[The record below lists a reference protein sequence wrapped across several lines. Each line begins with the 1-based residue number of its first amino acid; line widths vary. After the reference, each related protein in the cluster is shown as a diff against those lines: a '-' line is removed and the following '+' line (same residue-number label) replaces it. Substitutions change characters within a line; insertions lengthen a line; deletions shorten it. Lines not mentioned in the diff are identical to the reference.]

1 MKLVVG
7 VADDATSVD
16 AVAFAATV
24 AGTYDAHVTVVT
36 VSATADE
43 YINDHLDP
51 RMGQGRADE
60 EARLVDS
67 IAEVMSS
74 KFGIRAQT
82 VVHHHRSL
90 GTGLSEIAADLDA
103 DMVIVGSGPG
113 GSIGRFSMGSTTNAL
128 LHRSA
133 VPLVLVPNG
142 YARHPAP
149 RIGRVLVAFAQ
160 GQEGEAALARGAAL
174 ARAGGV
180 PLRVLTILV
189 RHRVYGSDLG
199 ADAEG
204 GVLTASLEMLREHQA
219 HALAL
224 TDTDG
229 LEISTEVLVGTP
241 PRPPWV
247 ARTGTARIYSWS
259 PQGREVCSSGSS
271 SATPTTRSCAPQRSP
286 RWCFRVITT
295 ENGRLPGMLVG
306 HWQSR

>member
-7 VADDATSVD
+7 VADDATSMD
-16 AVAFAATV
+16 AVAYTATL
-24 AGTYDAHVTVVT
+24 AKTFDAHVTVVT

-51 RMGQGRADE
+51 RMGQGRPDD
-60 EARLVDS
+60 EARLVDGL
-67 IAEVMSS
+67 AEVLQSQY
-74 KFGIRAQT
+74 GVRAQT

-103 DMVIVGSGPG
+103 DMAVVGSGPG
-113 GSIGRFSMGSTTNAL
+113 GSLGRFSMGSTTNAL

-142 YARHPAP
+142 YARHPVP
-149 RIGRVLVAFAQ
+149 TLGRVLVAFAQ

-174 ARAGGV
+174 ARAAGI

-224 TDTDG
+224 IDTDG
-229 LEISTEVLVGTP
+229 LDVSNDVLVGD
-241 PRPPWV
+241 
-247 ARTGTARIYSWS
+247 S
-259 PQGREVCSSGSS
+259 PQTALAREDWEPGDLLVVASGTGGLLKRVFLGDTNYKILRA
-271 SATPTTRSCAPQRSP
+271 ATVAAMVLP
-286 RWCFRVITT
+286 R
-295 ENGRLPGMLVG
+295 
-306 HWQSR
+306 HHD

>member
-7 VADDATSVD
+7 VADDATSID
-16 AVAFAATV
+16 AVAYAATL
-24 AGTYDAHVTVVT
+24 AKTFNAHVTIVT

-51 RMGQGRADE
+51 RMSQGRSDE
-60 EARLVDS
+60 QARLVDGL
-67 IAEVMSS
+67 AEVLATHDV
-74 KFGIRAQT
+74 RAQT

-103 DMVIVGSGPG
+103 DMVVVGSGPG

-133 VPLVLVPNG
+133 VPLALVPNG
-142 YARHPAP
+142 YARHPVP
-149 RIGRVLVAFAQ
+149 RVGRVLVAFAQ

-174 ARAGGV
+174 ARAAGV

-189 RHRVYGSDLG
+189 RHRVFGSDLG

-204 GVLTASLEMLREHQA
+204 GVLTASLEMLREHQT

-229 LEISTEVLVGTP
+229 LEISNDVLVGD
-241 PRPPWV
+241 
-247 ARTGTARIYSWS
+247 S
-259 PQGREVCSSGSS
+259 PQAAMSREDWEGGDLLVVASGSGGLLKRVFLGDTNYKILRAS
-271 SATPTTRSCAPQRSP
+271 TVPTLVLP
-286 RWCFRVITT
+286 R
-295 ENGRLPGMLVG
+295 
-306 HWQSR
+306 HHD

>member
-16 AVAFAATV
+16 ALAYAATL
-24 AGTYDAHVTVVT
+24 AGTYDTHVTLVT

-60 EARLVDS
+60 QARLVDGL
-67 IAEVMSS
+67 AEVMQSR
-74 KFGIRAQT
+74 FGVRAQT

-142 YARHPAP
+142 YARHPVS
-149 RIGRVLVAFAQ
+149 RVGRVLVAFAQ

-174 ARAGGV
+174 ARAADV

-204 GVLTASLEMLREHQA
+204 GVLTASLEMLREHQR
-219 HALAL
+219 HALSL

-229 LEISTEVLVGTP
+229 LEISNDVLVGDSPLAAMSREDWDTGDLLV
-241 PRPPWV
+241 V
-247 ARTGTARIYSWS
+247 A
-259 PQGREVCSSGSS
+259 SGSGGLLRRVFLGDTNYKILRAS
-271 SATPTTRSCAPQRSP
+271 TVATMVLP
-286 RWCFRVITT
+286 R
-295 ENGRLPGMLVG
+295 
-306 HWQSR
+306 HHD

>member
-16 AVAFAATV
+16 AVAYGATL
-24 AGTYDAHVTVVT
+24 AKTFDAHVTVVT

-51 RMGQGRADE
+51 RMGTGRSDE
-60 EARLVDS
+60 QVRLVDS
-67 IAEVMSS
+67 LADVLES
-74 KFGIRAQT
+74 KYGIRAQT

-90 GTGLSEIAADLDA
+90 GTGLSEIAAELDA
-103 DMVIVGSGPG
+103 DMVVVGSGPG

-142 YARHPAP
+142 YVRHPVP
-149 RIGRVLVAFAQ
+149 TVGRVLVAFAQ
-160 GQEGEAALARGAAL
+160 GAEGEAALARGAAL
-174 ARAGGV
+174 ARAAGV

-204 GVLTASLEMLREHQA
+204 GVLTASLEMLRQHQA
-219 HALAL
+219 HALSL
-224 TDTDG
+224 TDTEGID
-229 LEISTEVLVGTP
+229 ISNDVLVGD
-241 PRPPWV
+241 
-247 ARTGTARIYSWS
+247 S
-259 PQGREVCSSGSS
+259 PLSAMGREDWDTGDLLVVASGTGGLLKRVFLGDTNYKILRAS
-271 SATPTTRSCAPQRSP
+271 TVPTLVLP
-286 RWCFRVITT
+286 R
-295 ENGRLPGMLVG
+295 
-306 HWQSR
+306 HHD

>member
-16 AVAFAATV
+16 AVAYAATL
-24 AGTYDAHVTVVT
+24 AGTFGAHVTMVT

-51 RMGQGRADE
+51 RMGQGRTDE
-60 EARLVDS
+60 PARLVDGL
-67 IAEVMSS
+67 AEHLQSRYGV
-74 KFGIRAQT
+74 RAQT

-103 DMVIVGSGPG
+103 DMAIVGSGPG

-142 YARHPAP
+142 YARHPVD
-149 RIGRVLVAFAQ
+149 RVGRVLVAFAQ
-160 GQEGEAALARGAAL
+160 GQEGEAALARGVGLASAA
-174 ARAGGV
+174 GV

-204 GVLTASLEMLREHQA
+204 GVLTASLKMLLEHQR
-219 HALAL
+219 HAVSL
-224 TDTDG
+224 TGTEG
-229 LEISTEVLVGTP
+229 LEISNDVLVGD
-241 PRPPWV
+241 
-247 ARTGTARIYSWS
+247 S
-259 PQGREVCSSGSS
+259 PQAAMSREDWEPGDLLVVASGSGGLLKRVFLGDTNYKILRAS
-271 SATPTTRSCAPQRSP
+271 TVPTLVLP
-286 RWCFRVITT
+286 R
-295 ENGRLPGMLVG
+295 
-306 HWQSR
+306 HHD